1 MPLHSWRS
9 TEYGPLRAASD
20 FAYLLPA
27 QVTNPQNI
35 GMMLRSFAAGDYI
48 NGVIIPRFSCPPA
61 SHPLVIKA
69 SAGTVLHSKV
79 KILDCR
85 T

>member
-1 MPLHSWRS
+1 MADCSLPPSPL
-9 TEYGPLRAASD
+9 T
-20 FAYLLPA
+20 LPA